1 MEGGGVEMS
10 FKGIIPPI
18 ATPLNEREEVDES
31 SLRSLVR
38 YLLQAGVHGIFVLG
52 STGEFAHLT
61 DREKQRAIDIVV
73 SEVNGKV
80 PVLVGAAEAGTK
92 RSIFWAKE
100 AEKFGANGVVAAPPF
115 YYPLTESEVENH
127 YSALASECNL
137 PILLYHIPSTT
148 KVHFSVDLVERLSEL
163 PNIIGIKD
171 STGNLSFVFT
181 LLDRM
186 RGRNFVVFQGND
198 YLVAPSLLYG
208 AQGAINSLAN
218 LVPSWFVAIYNAVQK
233 RDVPSAMGWQQKI
246 NKLSAQLE
254 TMPFLPAIKEA
265 LHIKGLT
272 APFMT
277 TPFAV
282 LTEEQRGQLRIILEN
297 EGVM

>member
-1 MEGGGVEMS
+1 MS

-61 DREKQRAIDIVV
+61 DGEKKRAIDIVV

-80 PVLVGAAEAGTK
+80 PVLVGVAEAGTK

-100 AEKFGANGVVAAPPF
+100 AERFGANGVVAAPPF
-115 YYPLTESEVENH
+115 YYPLTEPEVEKH
-127 YSALASECNL
+127 YCALASECNL

-148 KVHFSVDLVERLSEL
+148 KVHFSVDLIERLSEL
-163 PNIIGIKD
+163 PNIVGIKD
-171 STGNLSFVFT
+171 STGDLSFVFT
-181 LLDRM
+181 LLDRV
-186 RGRNFVVFQGND
+186 RGRNFVVFQGHD

-218 LVPSWFVAIYNAVQK
+218 LVPSWFVAIYDAVQK
-233 RDVPSAMGWQQKI
+233 GDAPSAMSWQQKI
-246 NKLSAQLE
+246 NKLSTQLE
-254 TMPFLPAIKEA
+254 TMPFLPAIKAA

-282 LTEEQRGQLRIILEN
+282 LTEEQRGKLRIILEN

>member
-1 MEGGGVEMS
+1 MPFS
-10 FKGIIPPI
+10 GIIPPI
-18 ATPLNEREEVDES
+18 ATPLNGREEVDEP

-38 YLLQAGVHGIFVLG
+38 YLLQTGVHGIFVLG

-61 DREKQRAIDIVV
+61 DSEKKRAIDIVV

-80 PVLVGAAEAGTK
+80 PILVGVAEAGTK
-92 RSIFWAKE
+92 RSILWAKE

-127 YSALASECNL
+127 YRALASECNL

-148 KVHFSVDLVERLSEL
+148 KVRFSVDLVERLSEL
-163 PNIIGIKD
+163 PNIVGIKD
-171 STGNLSFVFT
+171 STGDLAFVFT

-186 RGRNFVVFQGND
+186 RGRDFAVFQGHD

-218 LVPSWFVAIYNAVQK
+218 LVPSWFVAIYDAAQK
-233 RDVPSAMGWQQKI
+233 GDAASAMDWQQKI
-246 NKLSAQLE
+246 NKLSTQLE
-254 TMPFLPAIKEA
+254 TMPLLPAIKA
-265 LHIKGLT
+265 SLHIKGLT
-272 APFMT
+272 ASFMT
-277 TPFAV
+277 MPFAA
-282 LTEEQRGQLRIILEN
+282 LTEEQHEKLRTILEN